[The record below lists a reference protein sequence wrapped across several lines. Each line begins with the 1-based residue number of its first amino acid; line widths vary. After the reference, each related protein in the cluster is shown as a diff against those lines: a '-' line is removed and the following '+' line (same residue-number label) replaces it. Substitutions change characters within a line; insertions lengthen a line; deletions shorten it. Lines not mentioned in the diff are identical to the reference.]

1 MWEISKN
8 KNGTWHVDT
17 EAAIQDGEY
26 DATGDYKSKQA
37 AIEAATLHG
46 DSYII
51 IDS

>member
-17 EAAIQDGEY
+17 EAAQDEEYY
-26 DATGDYKSKQA
+26 DATGDYESKQA

-46 DSYII
+46 DSFII